1 MGIYKKHVHAS
12 LSTLFL
18 KEFVLLQYKTKEKEG
33 KKKTKKL
40 GVQKTQE

>member
-12 LSTLFL
+12 LKPLFL
-18 KEFVLLQYKTKEKEG
+18 KEFVLLQHKTEEKEG
-33 KKKTKKL
+33 EKKTKKL